1 MKINF
6 RLTLLAGWTL
16 LVFLLISFPMAE
28 YEGDVVTYYD
38 KIAHIIMF
46 GLFSFL
52 LANYL
57 STIKR
62 LRNSLIVAIS
72 ILAGAMYAGMA
83 EYLQIFIPGRTVS
96 EYDFFAGLIGVALA
110 QFLSYGILFKKR
122 KT

>member
-1 MKINF
+1 M
-6 RLTLLAGWTL
+6 

-38 KIAHIIMF
+38 KFAHIIMF

-57 STIKR
+57 SVIR
-62 LRNSLIVAIS
+62 SLRNSLIVSVS

-83 EYLQIFIPGRTVS
+83 EYLQFFIPGRTVS
-96 EYDFFAGLIGVALA
+96 EYDFFAGLLGVALA
-110 QFLSYGILFKKR
+110 QFLSYGILLKKR